1 MIMKQSKI
9 CHFLAFLKDIYESPC
24 AAIESI
30 RLSIGQPE
38 QSQTGKRL
46 WQENLIVIW
55 YSNLPQ
61 SPKSLL
67 QFRSLPASWVLLLQG
82 GGKQH
87 SKHPAFHLVGSTLVA
102 VSARVGRHSRS
113 WRWCF
118 FLCWSALYI
127 VVIFFI
133 FLSLKGW
140 VEWKVLLWRCLFWAE
155 GVL

>member
-118 FLCWSALYI
+118 FWCWGHHFDGNHPPVNIEQWKSMI
-127 VVIFFI
+127 VSCSEMLHIHGQFI
-133 FLSLKGW
+133 
-140 VEWKVLLWRCLFWAE
+140 
-155 GVL
+155 